1 MLSFQSVL
9 SEVIDNFNNYFEGLQ
24 GKFFKEELYKKSYL
38 NHFTKIN

>member
-38 NHFTKIN
+38 NQFTYIN